1 MSYSLSVNTAN
12 ISKKIQTF
20 AQIPK
25 NFSISSKKTTYPSFY
40 TPPTRGYKP
49 HFARNS
55 LRSVRRGP
63 VGCTPTHGFAGFSC
77 VEVPRLGPLRTVGIF
92 PSCHFDQG
100 RKAIPPCHLER
111 RQSRSREISS
121 SNSPGAWASSPAKE
135 PHIALAQ
142 NPRKMQHTISQQI
155 TKRAWGKN
163 ALNSNCKC
171 N

>member
-25 NFSISSKKTTYPSFY
+25 KFSTSSKKQLIHLSTLPQLAGIN
-40 TPPTRGYKP
+40 PT
-49 HFARNS
+49 FARNS

-63 VGCTPTHGFAGFSC
+63 VECTPTHGFAGFSC

-111 RQSRSREISS
+111 RQSRSREISFS
-121 SNSPGAWASSPAKE
+121 YPRGLGVQPG
-135 PHIALAQ
+135 
-142 NPRKMQHTISQQI
+142 
-155 TKRAWGKN
+155 KRAADKYMPP
-163 ALNSNCKC
+163 
-171 N
+171 